1 MTLTSRSSREPALHC
16 LELPNPNPNMYIYN
30 NIDQRL
36 VDDRVALFRD
46 QTQRFLNGSLS
57 EDDYRPLRLQ
67 NGLYVQRQSPM
78 LRVAIPYGTLS
89 SHQMRAL
96 ARIARTWDRGY
107 GHFTTRCNIQFNW
120 VRLAEVPDILAEL
133 AKVQMHAIQ
142 TSGNCIRN
150 ITTDP
155 FAGVAEDEIFDPR
168 PYCEIVRQWSTL
180 APEFLYLPRKF
191 KIAIAGGREDRAAVR
206 FHDIGALAK
215 RDSDGNPGFEIH
227 VGGGLGRTPMLGQCI
242 RSFLPRSE
250 LINYFEAI
258 LRVYN
263 RYGRRDN
270 KYKARIKI
278 LVKDMS
284 PEKFA
289 QEVEDEWAYVRS
301 GPNSI
306 SNAGFAAMEA
316 FFAGPNYLESMPHD
330 PASLDALRNNRIYS
344 RWVARNV
351 ALHRKPGYR
360 IVTLSLKK
368 TGIPPGDATADQ
380 MDVISVL
387 ADRFSAGEIRVT
399 HEQNLILPHVAKND
413 LFELWAIAS
422 AYGLASPNIGLLT
435 DVVCCP
441 GGDFCSLANAKSIPV
456 ATAIQ
461 ERFDKLDY
469 LFDLGPLELNISGC
483 VNACGH
489 HHIGHIGILGVDK
502 NNEEW
507 YQVTIGGRE
516 GNRSNIGRVIGP
528 SFAAADIP
536 ETINTLLK
544 TYVQLRHEGELFIDT
559 VERVGLTPFKVAV
572 YGGAHEANH

>member
-1 MTLTSRSSREPALHC
+1 
-16 LELPNPNPNMYIYN
+16 MYIYN
-30 NIDQRL
+30 PIDQRL

-46 QTQRFLNGSLS
+46 QTRRFLNGSLG
-57 EDDYRPLRLQ
+57 EDDFRPLRLQ
-67 NGLYVQRQSPM
+67 NGLYVQRHSPM

-89 SHQMRAL
+89 SQQMRTL

-155 FAGVAEDEIFDPR
+155 FAGVAEDEVFDPR

-180 APEFLYLPRKF
+180 APEFLFLPRKF
-191 KIAIAGGREDRAAVR
+191 KMAIAGGGEDRAAIR

-215 RDSDGNPGFEIH
+215 RDADGRPGFEIH
-227 VGGGLGRTPMLGQCI
+227 VGGGLGRTPMVGQCI
-242 RSFLPRSE
+242 KPFLPRAE
-250 LINYFEAI
+250 LLNYFDAI

-278 LVKDMS
+278 LVKDLTLEGFS
-284 PEKFA
+284 R
-289 QEVEDEWAYVRS
+289 EVESEWAHSRN
-301 GPNSI
+301 GPDTI
-306 SNAGFAAMEA
+306 SEAGFAAMEA
-316 FFAGPNYLESMPHD
+316 FFDGPPLLVKHSPLD
-330 PASLDALRNNRIYS
+330 PVDADALRNNRAYS
-344 RWVARNV
+344 RWVKRNV
-351 ALHRKPGYR
+351 ALHRQPGYR
-360 IVTLSLKK
+360 IVTLTLKK

-387 ADRFSAGEIRVT
+387 AERFGTGEIRVT
-399 HEQNLILPHVAKND
+399 HEQNLVLPYVARED

-422 AYGLASPNIGLLT
+422 AYGLATPNAGLLT

-441 GGDFCSLANAKSIPV
+441 GGNFCSLANAESIPV
-456 ATAIQ
+456 ANAIQ
-461 ERFDKLDY
+461 ERFDKIDY

-502 NNEEW
+502 NGEAW
-507 YQVTIGGRE
+507 YQITIGGRE
-516 GNRSNIGRVIGP
+516 GNRSNIGKVIGP

-536 ETINTLLK
+536 DTINILLE
-544 TYVQLRHEGELFIDT
+544 TYVRLRNEGELFIDT
-559 VERVGLTPFKVAV
+559 VERVGLGPFRIAV
-572 YGGAHEANH
+572 YGAAHEANH

>member
-1 MTLTSRSSREPALHC
+1 
-16 LELPNPNPNMYIYN
+16 MYRYN
-30 NIDQRL
+30 EIDQRL
-36 VDDRVALFRD
+36 VDDRVSVFRD
-46 QTQRFLNGSLS
+46 QTRRFLNGSLS
-57 EDDYRPLRLQ
+57 EDDFRPLRLQ

-78 LRVAIPYGTLS
+78 LRVAIPYGTLA
-89 SHQMRAL
+89 SHQLRAL

-150 ITTDP
+150 ITTDQ
-155 FAGVAEDEIFDPR
+155 FAGVADDEIFDPR

-180 APEFLYLPRKF
+180 APEFLFLPRKF
-191 KIAIAGGREDRAAVR
+191 KIAIAGGEEDRAAVR
-206 FHDIGALAK
+206 FHDIGALA
-215 RDSDGNPGFEIH
+215 RLDADGQPGFEIH
-227 VGGGLGRTPMLGQCI
+227 VGGGLGRTPMVGQCLKA
-242 RSFLPRSE
+242 FLPRAE
-250 LINYFEAI
+250 LLNYFEAI

-278 LVKDMS
+278 LVKDLTLEGFS
-284 PEKFA
+284 R
-289 QEVEDEWAYVRS
+289 EVESEWAYSRN
-301 GPNSI
+301 GPNTI
-306 SNAGFAAMEA
+306 SPAGFGTMEA
-316 FFAGPNYLESMPHD
+316 FFAGPRYADRLPHD
-330 PASLDALRNNRIYS
+330 PASLEALRHNRAYL
-344 RWVARNV
+344 RWVERNV
-351 ALHRKPGYR
+351 ALHREAGYR
-360 IVTLSLKK
+360 IVTLTLKK
-368 TGIPPGDATADQ
+368 TGVPPGDATADQ
-380 MDVISVL
+380 MDVVADL
-387 ADRFSAGEIRVT
+387 AERFSAGEIRVT
-399 HEQNLILPHVAKND
+399 HEQNLILPHVAHND
-413 LFELWAIAS
+413 LFKLWVIAS
-422 AYGLASPNIGLLT
+422 AHGLATANAGLLT

-456 ATAIQ
+456 AKAIQ
-461 ERFDKLDY
+461 ERFDRLDY

-507 YQVTIGGRE
+507 YQITLGGRE

-536 ETINTLLK
+536 ATIETLLE
-544 TYVQLRHEGELFIDT
+544 TYVRLRNEDELFIDT
-559 VERVGLTPFKVAV
+559 VERVGLGPFKIAV
-572 YGGAHEANH
+572 YGSTHEANH